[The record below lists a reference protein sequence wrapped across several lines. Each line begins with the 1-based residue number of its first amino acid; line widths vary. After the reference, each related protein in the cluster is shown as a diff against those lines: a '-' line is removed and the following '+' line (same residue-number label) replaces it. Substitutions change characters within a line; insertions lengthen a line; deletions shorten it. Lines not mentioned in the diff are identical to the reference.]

1 MEQEKGRMAFLAIPA
16 GCQMLRTERWF
27 WHPAGVRPL
36 TVPEPGGIAPL
47 DPRLPSGIPPGCPS
61 PTSPPLIYSTGNSE
75 ELRGNDAGRCRR
87 GKWVRGG
94 PRGSSDGRSR
104 RGIGLTRAGAWQR
117 FHPTGSPLSIVR
129 TAPFLMVP
137 GITRR
142 QRSGDG

>member
-1 MEQEKGRMAFLAIPA
+1 MTLLAIPA

-75 ELRGNDAGRCRR
+75 ELPNGIASFSPALRGTSYAGHPSRAGR
-87 GKWVRGG
+87 GW
-94 PRGSSDGRSR
+94 
-104 RGIGLTRAGAWQR
+104 LN
-117 FHPTGSPLSIVR
+117 
-129 TAPFLMVP
+129 
-137 GITRR
+137 
-142 QRSGDG
+142 RSGCFKYFRAVFRSIPLLIALIETLPVR

>member
-1 MEQEKGRMAFLAIPA
+1 MAFLAIPA

-75 ELRGNDAGRCRR
+75 ELPNGIASFSPALRGTSYAGHPSRAAAGPLNTAALRR
-87 GKWVRGG
+87 M
-94 PRGSSDGRSR
+94 GSTLQGSRFQNRSSR
-104 RGIGLTRAGAWQR
+104 REEALI
-117 FHPTGSPLSIVR
+117 F
-129 TAPFLMVP
+129 
-137 GITRR
+137 
-142 QRSGDG
+142 